1 VYIDPQRIGHTID
14 VGVGNFSFYCVTF
27 AKLGYF
33 SAAVEPLPVKT
44 LQRACK
50 KYHVQ
55 LFESVLS
62 EVDGTVTLYLGTFQG
77 DKNLNLSSLQPNWWG
92 ASSEKREVKSLSL
105 ATLVKLINPSLISC
119 FKMDVEG
126 AEETIIQQFTQ
137 LNPSLLPGVIMFEYG
152 GGDIR
157 ENAKAG
163 WSSQYLDSTMR
174 CLEVLKQLGYGL
186 SIVIDAAQGTTERI
200 YDLQTSSIT
209 PEDFFPSE
217 ASYGN
222 IITLRGKTFPNKA
235 IEQICEPFRD
245 NDAVPPT
252 ISLENETILY
262 SILKRL
268 KRILRP

>member
-1 VYIDPQRIGHTID
+1 
-14 VGVGNFSFYCVTF
+14 
-27 AKLGYF
+27 
-33 SAAVEPLPVKT
+33 
-44 LQRACK
+44 
-50 KYHVQ
+50 
-55 LFESVLS
+55 
-62 EVDGTVTLYLGTFQG
+62 
-77 DKNLNLSSLQPNWWG
+77 
-92 ASSEKREVKSLSL
+92 
-105 ATLVKLINPSLISC
+105 
-119 FKMDVEG
+119 
-126 AEETIIQQFTQ
+126 
-137 LNPSLLPGVIMFEYG
+137 
-152 GGDIR
+152 
-157 ENAKAG
+157 
-163 WSSQYLDSTMR
+163 
-174 CLEVLKQLGYGL
+174 
-186 SIVIDAAQGTTERI
+186 VIDAAQGTTERI